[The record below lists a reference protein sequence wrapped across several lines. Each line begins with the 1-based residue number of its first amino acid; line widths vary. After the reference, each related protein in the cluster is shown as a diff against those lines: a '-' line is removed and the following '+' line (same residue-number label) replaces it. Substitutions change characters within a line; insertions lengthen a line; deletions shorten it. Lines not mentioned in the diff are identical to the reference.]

1 MSIRVLFV
9 CMGNICRS
17 PTAHALF
24 REQVDRA
31 GLATHIEIDSAGTH
45 AYHVGNAPDARA
57 IATARAR
64 GINMADLRARQ
75 VHQDDYS
82 QFDYIVA
89 MDEENL
95 SVLLASCPEAE
106 RARLSLML
114 DWTTGWGREVPD
126 PYYGEE
132 DGFGEVLDILEA
144 GCPLILQTLA
154 GEDIFEGEFDEEE
167 PF

>member
-64 GINMADLRARQ
+64 GIKMADLRARQ
-75 VHQDDYS
+75 VHQDDYI

-95 SVLLASCPEAE
+95 SMLLASCPEAE
-106 RARLSLML
+106 RPRLSLIL

-126 PYYGEE
+126 PYYGGDE
-132 DGFGEVLDILEA
+132 GFERVFDMLTDACHE
-144 GCPLILQTLA
+144 LIRQISARLGLPTTEQT
-154 GEDIFEGEFDEEE
+154 D
-167 PF
+167 